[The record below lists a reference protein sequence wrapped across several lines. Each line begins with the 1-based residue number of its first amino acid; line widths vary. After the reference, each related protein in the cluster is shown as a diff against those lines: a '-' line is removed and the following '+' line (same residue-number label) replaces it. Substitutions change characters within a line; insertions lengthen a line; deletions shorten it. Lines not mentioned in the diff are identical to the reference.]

1 MSFRWT
7 GFSVGVV
14 QCWLGRLD
22 GSEPPFTKLVPA
34 ALFCPV
40 GRRER
45 SQHACL
51 WNKKVYKQRRQ
62 QVKSSETRFTSLYR
76 RRCRWLDFCSTSS
89 NRVWRFACQILNGVE
104 TTPIRLKAAACFG
117 FWTPVKM
124 CSKVQKKFTVCL
136 HFFFPPLL
144 PNKCDQSAGLFKTS
158 HISALDVCAAVIPTN
173 RNDDVKN

>member
-1 MSFRWT
+1 MNWFLCWCRAMLAQETRWIRATVYKTCSSCSFLSR
-7 GFSVGVV
+7 
-14 QCWLGRLD
+14 R
-22 GSEPPFTKLVPA
+22 EE
-34 ALFCPV
+34 
-40 GRRER
+40 RER

-89 NRVWRFACQILNGVE
+89 NRAWCFACQILNGVE
-104 TTPIRLKAAACFG
+104 TTPIRLKAAPCFG

-136 HFFFPPLL
+136 HFLFFSPSFQINVTNLRVCLKLPTSQRLMCALL
-144 PNKCDQSAGLFKTS
+144 LF
-158 HISALDVCAAVIPTN
+158 LPTGMMT
-173 RNDDVKN
+173 